1 MCIAIYKPEGKIIP
15 YATLKECYDANPDG
29 AGFMY
34 AEDKKL
40 HIEKGFFSLESFYDA
55 YVKHQDKQA
64 VLHFRIKTHGKID
77 TTNCHPFAVNSS
89 LGFVH
94 NGVISGFGDA
104 NHSDTIGFNN
114 GVLQPLVNKWGNLAL
129 FQDPM
134 KDLIESRIGYSK
146 LIFLD
151 RHGNHNILNES
162 KGVWDEGI
170 WYSNTS
176 YKPYVPVATPSYSK
190 STYNWKNKKWYD
202 SDDDYH
208 SYNPYMYGAKKVAPI
223 KAKAATYL
231 KEGDLVELLNNVTD
245 ETTKIMYEVGELFEV
260 VAVNQDFT
268 ADLMYEN
275 MKGDPE
281 FVYNVPFHSLSW
293 VDDMEEEDPVGKP
306 AYQKYPS
313 PYLLKGNK

>member
-34 AEDKKL
+34 AEDKQL
-40 HIEKGFFSLESFYDA
+40 HIQKGFFTLQDFYKE
-55 YVKHQDKQA
+55 YVKHQDKKA

-77 TTNCHPFAVNSS
+77 TTNCHPFAVNNA

-94 NGVISGFGDA
+94 NGIISGFGDSD
-104 NHSDTIGFNN
+104 HSDTIGFNH

-151 RHGNHNILNES
+151 RHGNHNILNEA
-162 KGVWDEGI
+162 KGIWDDGI
-170 WYSNTS
+170 WYSNNS
-176 YKPYVPVATPSYSK
+176 YKPYVAPVTTNWYNKIYDNKDWRKPVATYKAQKVSK
-190 STYNWKNKKWYD
+190 NI
-202 SDDDYH
+202 
-208 SYNPYMYGAKKVAPI
+208 GLKV
-223 KAKAATYL
+223 
-231 KEGDLVELLNNVTD
+231 GDLVELLDNITD
-245 ETTKIMYEVGELFEV
+245 DATKKVYEAGELAEV
-260 VAVNQDFT
+260 VAINQDFT
-268 ADLMYEN
+268 CDLMIDGLD
-275 MKGDPE
+275 GDSQ
-281 FVYNVPFHSLSW
+281 FLYNVSYHSLTW
-293 VDDMEEEDPVGKP
+293 VDNLEEDDSIDPVGTP